1 MLQVQ
6 AKTLGSVAVLSI
18 QGRIVNGET
27 ETLRNVVSSLNQV
40 SAVILDLGQVPTV
53 DAHGLGVLLELR
65 EEVESSGI
73 RFELT
78 HVTSWVS
85 KVLEITRLDTVFQIT
100 PGVEFLPTVSRNLRT
115 PMANLASCA

>member
-6 AKTLGSVAVLSI
+6 SKNLGSVAVLYV

-27 ETLRNVVSSLNQV
+27 EILRDAVGTLSGV
-40 SAVILDLGQVPTV
+40 SAVILDMSQVPTI
-53 DAHGLGVLLELR
+53 DARGLGLLLELR
-65 EEVESSGI
+65 EQVESNGV

-78 HVTSWVS
+78 HVNGWVS

-100 PGVEFLPTVSRNLRT
+100 P
-115 PMANLASCA
+115 MANLASCA